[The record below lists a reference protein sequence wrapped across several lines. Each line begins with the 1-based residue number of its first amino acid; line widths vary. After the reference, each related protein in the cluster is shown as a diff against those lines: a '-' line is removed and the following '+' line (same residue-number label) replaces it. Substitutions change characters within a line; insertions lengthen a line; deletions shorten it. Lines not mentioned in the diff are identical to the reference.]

1 MDDKQR
7 YKKYVTS
14 INKMLASEEFY
25 ESFRKRLRAAKPN
38 VTLQKKKRTKQFDMT
53 WIDTIEECIPN
64 LDNIVRNP
72 RKFIVIEED
81 IVDISLARSISTESV
96 KHLAQHTNLIA
107 SVDKEGNVTPNKILN
122 TTKEESFEIYEN
134 RFIYTLLKNI
144 SNFVSRRMD
153 AIKAAYVND
162 RVLELDVDASL
173 FTGKTRV
180 FYNLELI
187 GSLPTN
193 EEENIENAEDM
204 AIVERVSKL
213 QRIIN
218 DFLGSPFAKQMVSSA
233 PVRPPITRTNVILK
247 NPDFKKA
254 LVLWQ
259 FIESYSKMG
268 FTVENKV
275 DKLNVE
281 DDVNQGVFDMIALSS
296 TLMDSMIDGVV
307 DDAEFYSEANMDEE
321 NIEEPIGGEEDAEG
335 EKEGEK
341 EKEIEGEEPDMD
353 DTQDTQENIDIEDDE
368 VPEDQRDL
376 SEVKNLFQRTS
387 DESQTSKAEIQR
399 INKAIDRVLMAA
411 SLQNAELKSELE
423 KQKHSAKEIDQ
434 SKLIAQ
440 LEKEKKAIERA
451 MQKKLENA
459 RREQE
464 ARERALEREKKRL
477 EQLEEDLRKGN
488 VEVQDDKT
496 ANEQSVQ
503 TEESVKTNAESAVA
517 NAEMNAEKAVV
528 NTESAI
534 ENASNAKQAVKTA
547 KETVDNAESAEKSVE
562 NAVSENQAL
571 DTIADKADADE
582 KGAGKADNASA
593 KKPTKKPA
601 KKAADKTVESVAAEE
616 KEVKNNQA
624 ESEAVDNADTADKT
638 VESVVAEEKKTAKK
652 TSKSAKSGNKIDGKK
667 D

>member
-38 VTLQKKKRTKQFDMT
+38 VTLQKKKRMKQFDMK
-53 WIDTIEECIPN
+53 WIETIEECIPN

-144 SNFVSRRMD
+144 ANFVSRRMD

-162 RVLELDVDASL
+162 RVLELDVEASL

-193 EEENIENAEDM
+193 EEENIENAEDL

-268 FTVENKV
+268 FTVENKIDKIGV
-275 DKLNVE
+275 DDE
-281 DDVNQGVFDMIALSS
+281 VNQGVYDMIALSS
-296 TLMDSMIDGVV
+296 TMMDSMIDGVV
-307 DDAEFYSEANMDEE
+307 DDAEFFSEANMDEE
-321 NIEEPIGGEEDAEG
+321 NIEEATGTDEGAEG

-341 EKEIEGEEPDMD
+341 EKEVEEEKPDMD

-368 VPEDQRDL
+368 MPEDQRDL
-376 SEVKNLFQRTS
+376 SEVRNLFQRTS

-411 SLQNAELKSELE
+411 SLQNAELKSELD

-477 EQLEEDLRKGN
+477 EQLEQDLRKGN
-488 VEVQDDKT
+488 IDEVADEAKPVI
-496 ANEQSVQ
+496 AEQPIQ
-503 TEESVKTNAESAVA
+503 TEESVATNAEASADKVVESTESAVKKANKAKQSAKKAKKPVA
-517 NAEMNAEKAVV
+517 NAESPAV
-528 NTESAI
+528 
-534 ENASNAKQAVKTA
+534 
-547 KETVDNAESAEKSVE
+547 
-562 NAVSENQAL
+562 ENQAVETTS
-571 DTIADKADADE
+571 DNTSEESSDKVADK
-582 KGAGKADNASA
+582 
-593 KKPTKKPA
+593 KKTVKKPA
-601 KKAADKTVESVAAEE
+601 KKSADKTE
-616 KEVKNNQA
+616 K
-624 ESEAVDNADTADKT
+624 VDKDDKT
-638 VESVVAEEKKTAKK
+638 E
-652 TSKSAKSGNKIDGKK
+652 
-667 D
+667 

>member
-321 NIEEPIGGEEDAEG
+321 NIEEPTGGEEDAEG

-503 TEESVKTNAESAVA
+503 TEESVSANTESA
-517 NAEMNAEKAVV
+517 ETNAEKAVV
-528 NTESAI
+528 NSESAVKK
-534 ENASNAKQAVKTA
+534 ASNAKQAVKTV
-547 KETVDNAESAEKSVE
+547 KETVDNAESVATNVE
-562 NAVSENQAL
+562 NAVANAESAEKAVENSVSENQAL
-571 DTIADKADADE
+571 DTTSDKADTIE
-582 KGAGKADNASA
+582 KGAENVGKDTE

-601 KKAADKTVESVAAEE
+601 KK
-616 KEVKNNQA
+616 
-624 ESEAVDNADTADKT
+624 TADKT
-638 VESVVAEEKKTAKK
+638 VESVVAEEKKTEKK

>member
-547 KETVDNAESAEKSVE
+547 KETVDNAESVEKSVE

-571 DTIADKADADE
+571 DTTSDKADADE
-582 KGAGKADNASA
+582 KDAGKADNASA

-601 KKAADKTVESVAAEE
+601 KKA
-616 KEVKNNQA
+616 
-624 ESEAVDNADTADKT
+624 ADKT

>member
-7 YKKYVTS
+7 YKKYVAS

-281 DDVNQGVFDMIALSS
+281 EDVNQGVFDMIALSS

-488 VEVQDDKT
+488 VNADIDDTKSVK
-496 ANEQSVQ
+496 AEQSVQ
-503 TEESVKTNAESAVA
+503 TEESVSANKESAKTNAEKSESAV
-517 NAEMNAEKAVV
+517 E
-528 NTESAI
+528 NT
-534 ENASNAKQAVKTA
+534 SNAKQAVETT
-547 KETVDNAESAEKSVE
+547 KETVDNAESAEKAVE
-562 NAVSENQAL
+562 NAVSGNQAL
-571 DTIADKADADE
+571 DTASDKEDAGE
-582 KGAGKADNASA
+582 KGAEKAGKATE

-601 KKAADKTVESVAAEE
+601 KKAAENTVESVVAEE
-616 KEVKNNQA
+616 EKVENQA
-624 ESEAVDNADTADKT
+624 KCVTADNENTTDKT
-638 VESVVAEEKKTAKK
+638 VESVVAEEKKAVKK
-652 TSKSAKSGNKIDGKK
+652 ISKSTKSVNKIDGKN

>member
-38 VTLQKKKRTKQFDMT
+38 VTLQKKKRTKQFDMK
-53 WIDTIEECIPN
+53 WIETIEECIPN

-144 SNFVSRRMD
+144 ANFVSRRMD

-180 FYNLELI
+180 FYNLELV
-187 GSLPTN
+187 GSLPIN
-193 EEENIENAEDM
+193 EEENIENAEDL

-268 FTVENKV
+268 FTVENKI
-275 DKLNVE
+275 DKLGV
-281 DDVNQGVFDMIALSS
+281 DDEVNQGVYDMIALSS
-296 TLMDSMIDGVV
+296 TMMDSMIDGVV
-307 DDAEFYSEANMDEE
+307 DDAEFFSEANMDEE
-321 NIEEPIGGEEDAEG
+321 NQEELGGTEEGKEG
-335 EKEGEK
+335 GQEIEKESEK
-341 EKEIEGEEPDMD
+341 EPDEPDMD
-353 DTQDTQENIDIEDDE
+353 DTQDTQENIDIEDE
-368 VPEDQRDL
+368 EMPEDQRDL
-376 SEVKNLFQRTS
+376 SEVRNLFQRTS

-411 SLQNAELKSELE
+411 SLQNAELKSELD

-434 SKLIAQ
+434 TKLIAQ

-477 EQLEEDLRKGN
+477 EQLEQDLRKGN
-488 VEVQDDKT
+488 IDEVADEAKPVI
-496 ANEQSVQ
+496 AEQSIQ
-503 TEESVKTNAESAVA
+503 TEESVATNAEVSADKVVESTESAVKKANNSKQSAKKAKKPVA
-517 NAEMNAEKAVV
+517 NAESHAV
-528 NTESAI
+528 
-534 ENASNAKQAVKTA
+534 ENQ
-547 KETVDNAESAEKSVE
+547 SVE
-562 NAVSENQAL
+562 TTSDNTSEESS
-571 DTIADKADADE
+571 DKVADK
-582 KGAGKADNASA
+582 
-593 KKPTKKPA
+593 KKTVKKPA
-601 KKAADKTVESVAAEE
+601 KKSADKTE
-616 KEVKNNQA
+616 K
-624 ESEAVDNADTADKT
+624 VDKDDKT
-638 VESVVAEEKKTAKK
+638 E
-652 TSKSAKSGNKIDGKK
+652 
-667 D
+667 

>member
-488 VEVQDDKT
+488 VEVQDEKT

-517 NAEMNAEKAVV
+517 NEEMNAEKAVV

-534 ENASNAKQAVKTA
+534 ENASNAKQAIKTA
-547 KETVDNAESAEKSVE
+547 KETVDNAESVEKSVE
-562 NAVSENQAL
+562 NAVSEKQAL
-571 DTIADKADADE
+571 DTTSDKADADE

>member
-488 VEVQDDKT
+488 VEEQDDKT

-517 NAEMNAEKAVV
+517 NEEMNAEKAVV

-534 ENASNAKQAVKTA
+534 ENASNAKQAIKTA
-547 KETVDNAESAEKSVE
+547 KETVDNAESVEKSVE
-562 NAVSENQAL
+562 NAVSEKQAL
-571 DTIADKADADE
+571 DTTSDKADADE
-582 KGAGKADNASA
+582 KDAGKADNASA

-601 KKAADKTVESVAAEE
+601 KKAADKTVESVVAEE

-638 VESVVAEEKKTAKK
+638 VESVAAEEKKTAKK